1 MTSQQKHRTS
11 RRADAPNGDEGLDLL
26 YRDRR
31 AARMRRHSS
40 AGSRVRPA
48 ARSRRPLTAR
58 QRRRRRG
65 NIILLSVLGV
75 FAAGLVALV
84 LVLQNLLG
92 MHAPKDFAGPGG
104 QNVTFTVEQGAGPI
118 AIAANLTEKDIVASD
133 KLFLDE
139 LANQAKGREIQPG
152 NYTLKLEMPA
162 KDAVKVLLADAG
174 AKVAYAAINRTL
186 RQNEVFQALS
196 EGTRIPVSDFEA
208 LAADPQKFGLP
219 KQAHNL
225 EGYLFPGEYRF
236 PLDATAEEIL
246 KEMVGNTFARLEEDG
261 ITDADEQFRVL
272 TIASIVEA
280 EAGEADYPTVAGA
293 IMNRLAPD
301 NKETFGLIQSDAT
314 VTYGLNRKSYDITP
328 EEKAD
333 KANKYNTYAHPGL
346 PAGPINSPG
355 GPAIDAAAH
364 PKKVPYYYWVT
375 VNLDSGET
383 KFARTLA
390 EHESYTKEYQ
400 KWCAGQEAGRCS

>member
-1 MTSQQKHRTS
+1 MTSQQKHRST
-11 RRADAPNGDEGLDLL
+11 RRAAAPVRDDGLDLL
-26 YRDRR
+26 YRERR

-40 AGSRVRPA
+40 AGTRVRPSG
-48 ARSRRPLTAR
+48 RPRRPLTAR
-58 QRRRRRG
+58 QRRRRRA
-65 NIILLSVLGV
+65 NIILLTVLGV
-75 FAAGLVALV
+75 FAVGLVGLV

-104 QNVTFTVEQGAGPI
+104 KAVTFTVEQGAGPI
-118 AIAANLTEKDIVASD
+118 AIAAALTEQDIVASD

-139 LANQAKGREIQPG
+139 LANQSKGREIQPG
-152 NYTLKLEMPA
+152 NYTLKQGMPA
-162 KDAVKVLLADAG
+162 KAAAEALLADAG

-186 RQNEVFQALS
+186 RQNEAFQALS
-196 EGTRIPVSDFEA
+196 EGTHIPVSDFEA
-208 LAADPQKFGLP
+208 LAADPQALGLP

-236 PLDATAEEIL
+236 PLDATAEDVL
-246 KEMVGNTFARLEEDG
+246 KQMVANTTSRLEKDG
-261 ITDADEQFRVL
+261 ITDPAEQFRVL

-293 IMNRLAPD
+293 IMNRLNPD
-301 NKETFGLIQSDAT
+301 NKETAGLIQSDAT

-333 KANKYNTYAHPGL
+333 ASNKYNTYAHPGL

-355 GPAIDAAAH
+355 GPAIDAAAN
-364 PKKVPYYYWVT
+364 PKNVPYYYWVT
-375 VNLDSGET
+375 VNLDTGET
-383 KFARTLA
+383 KFSKTLA
-390 EHESYTKEYQ
+390 EHEAYTKEYQ
-400 KWCAGQEAGRCS
+400 QWCAGQKAGRCS

>member
-1 MTSQQKHRTS
+1 VTSQQKHRST
-11 RRADAPNGDEGLDLL
+11 RRAAAPVRDEELDLL

-31 AARMRRHSS
+31 AARMRRHSG
-40 AGSRVRPA
+40 AGTRVRPSG
-48 ARSRRPLTAR
+48 RSGRPLTGR
-58 QRRRRRG
+58 QRRRRRA

-75 FAAGLVALV
+75 FAAGLIGLV

-92 MHAPKDFAGPGG
+92 MHEPKDFAGPGG
-104 QNVTFTVEQGAGPI
+104 QEVTFTVEQGAGPI
-118 AIAANLTEKDIVASD
+118 AIAAALTEQDIVASD

-139 LANQAKGREIQPG
+139 LANQSEGREIQPG
-152 NYTLKLEMPA
+152 KYTLKQEMPA
-162 KDAVKVLLADAG
+162 KDAAEVLLADAG
-174 AKVAYAAINRTL
+174 AKVAYAAVNRTL

-208 LAADPQKFGLP
+208 LAADPQALGLP

-236 PLDATAEEIL
+236 PLDATAEDIL
-246 KEMVGNTFARLEEDG
+246 KEMIGNTTSRLEKDG
-261 ITDADEQFRVL
+261 ITDPDEQFQVL

-293 IMNRLAPD
+293 IMNRLNPD
-301 NKETFGLIQSDAT
+301 NKETAGLIQSDAT

-333 KANKYNTYAHPGL
+333 ASNKYNTYAHPGL

-364 PKKVPYYYWVT
+364 PKDVPYYYWVT

-383 KFARTLA
+383 KFSKTLA
-390 EHESYTKEYQ
+390 EHEAYTREYQ
-400 KWCAGQEAGRCS
+400 QWCAGQEAERCS